1 MRCLFALLALTFAAL
16 PQADEY
22 NSTYRGESSGVF
34 LREPNGFLVEMT
46 RARKAGTALDVG
58 MGQGRNAIYLARQ
71 GWDVTG
77 IDAADEGVKLAR
89 LEAARLGVKLNAVVT
104 RFEDFDFGANRW
116 DLIVM
121 AYVPIRAIAAKI
133 ERALKPGGALLIE
146 DRHDDSLRI
155 WPAGQTFGNNELLSI
170 APALRILRYEDVV
183 ARPDWSVKKLDQRIV
198 RLFAE
203 KPLPREPGCLWEGQT
218 IAAGQKTCWG
228 AVTFRCRGDGW
239 QVVREKC
246 SP

>member
-121 AYVPIRAIAAKI
+121 TYVPIRAIAGMTTAC
-133 ERALKPGGALLIE
+133 ESGP
-146 DRHDDSLRI
+146 
-155 WPAGQTFGNNELLSI
+155 PA
-170 APALRILRYEDVV
+170 
-183 ARPDWSVKKLDQRIV
+183 
-198 RLFAE
+198 
-203 KPLPREPGCLWEGQT
+203 KPLAITSC
-218 IAAGQKTCWG
+218 
-228 AVTFRCRGDGW
+228 CR
-239 QVVREKC
+239 
-246 SP
+246 